1 MKGDSGVANTVLEEF
16 KSWIALAIF
25 IVVGSVVLLNFKDV
39 NGVTAGLNTT
49 IDAFVT
55 GLSEP
60 QNWIVI
66 VVIAIIG
73 VAVLGMFVKKLG
85 GSKAD

>member
-1 MKGDSGVANTVLEEF
+1 MGVGSGILSELKT
-16 KSWIALAIF
+16 WIALAIF

-49 IDAFVT
+49 IDLFVT

-60 QNWIVI
+60 GNWIII

-73 VAVLGMFVKKLG
+73 IAILSMFSKKL
-85 GSKAD
+85 K